1 MEFDDVLGPN
11 ILHRHGAERWN
22 DVPVDDCAVELLG
35 LRLAMDL
42 HVGAHAPRREVGD
55 GGVRLGFRRDRVQ
68 AELDAVDDGGR
79 FAAPLVDRHPG
90 EWSEGHPLEA
100 GGTPGLD
107 DVDLA
112 AVALDAHAEAG
123 EIAVPVD
130 GVLAGDRQGGDAAGG
145 EAEGAS
151 LRHGDPRREA
161 RTGAEGPER
170 VIKPQTC
177 GINPWE

>member
-1 MEFDDVLGPN
+1 MT
-11 ILHRHGAERWN
+11 ILI
-22 DVPVDDCAVELLG
+22 
-35 LRLAMDL
+35 
-42 HVGAHAPRREVGD
+42 
-55 GGVRLGFRRDRVQ
+55 GFRRDRVQ
-68 AELDAVDDGGR
+68 PALDAVDDGGR

-123 EIAVPVD
+123 EVAVPVD
-130 GVLAGDRQGGDAAGG
+130 GVPAGHRQGGDAAGG

-151 LRHGDPRREA
+151 FRHRVPQRRAPDPVPC
-161 RTGAEGPER
+161 GLGC
-170 VIKPQTC
+170 VIKPQTS
-177 GINPWE
+177 GINPWG